1 MAHSIWDYLA
11 ASVEDDL
18 VNKVLYTEEK
28 CMTDDI
34 LHTDVA
40 IFSYTI
46 SRWSISQYNCA
57 IGNLVAE

>member
-46 SRWSISQYNCA
+46 SRWSISQ
-57 IGNLVAE
+57 